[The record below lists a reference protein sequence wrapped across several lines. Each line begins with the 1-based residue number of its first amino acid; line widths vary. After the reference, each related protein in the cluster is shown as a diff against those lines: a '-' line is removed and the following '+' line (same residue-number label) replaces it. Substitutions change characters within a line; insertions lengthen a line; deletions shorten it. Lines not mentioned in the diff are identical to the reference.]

1 MADLKW
7 NDVNLL
13 LIPEL
18 QAVVDEAG
26 EKLTDEAN
34 AELGED
40 GYVYVPPTRNLRRD
54 RGAVFADTVHAKYDN
69 AKHHTLVKV
78 TVRNAT

>member
-1 MADLKW
+1 MAEIKW

-26 EKLTDEAN
+26 EKLADQCN
-34 AELGED
+34 ADLGED
-40 GYVYVPPTRNLRRD
+40 GYEYLPPTRNLRRD
-54 RGAVFADTVHAKYDN
+54 RGAVVADTVHAKYDN
-69 AKHHTLVKV
+69 AKHHTLVRV